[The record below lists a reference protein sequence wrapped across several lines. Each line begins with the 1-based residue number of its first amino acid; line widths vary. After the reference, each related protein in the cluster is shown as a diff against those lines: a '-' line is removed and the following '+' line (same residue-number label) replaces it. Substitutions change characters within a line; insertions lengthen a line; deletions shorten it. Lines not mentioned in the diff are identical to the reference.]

1 MDIEEGLVRRAR
13 DGNRE
18 AFEELVRRTS
28 RMVYARLYLETGDP
42 HSAED
47 LVQETYLRAFRS
59 VRQIS
64 DPSGFR
70 AWLMTIG
77 QSTLID
83 SYRRS
88 GALRRLPPPR
98 AGQAALDNAPAPAA
112 PDEAGVAETRDKV
125 RAILQSLPE
134 EYRLP
139 LTLRYIDGADYESI
153 QMQLG
158 LTPGSLR
165 GLLYRG
171 LQLLRRAVK
180 QEVSHESR

>member
-28 RMVYARLYLETGDP
+28 RMVYAKLYLDTGDP

-59 VRQIS
+59 MAQLT
-64 DPSGFR
+64 DPRGFR
-70 AWLMTIG
+70 GWLMTIG
-77 QSTLID
+77 QSVLID
-83 SYRRS
+83 SFRRA
-88 GALRRLPPPR
+88 GALRRSPPPR
-98 AGQAALDNAPAPAA
+98 ASQEALDNVPAPSAEG
-112 PDEAGVAETRDKV
+112 PGLAETREKV
-125 RAILQSLPE
+125 RLILQSLPE

-139 LTLRYIDGADYESI
+139 LTLRYIDGADYETI

-158 LTPGSLR
+158 LSPGSLR
-165 GLLYRG
+165 GILYRG

>member
-1 MDIEEGLVRRAR
+1 MEIEEALVRRAR
-13 DGNRE
+13 DGDRE

-28 RMVYARLYLETGDP
+28 RMVYAKLYLETGDP
-42 HSAED
+42 HAAED
-47 LVQETYLRAFRS
+47 LVQETFLRAFRA
-59 VRQIS
+59 VRQIT
-64 DPSGFR
+64 DPRGFR

-77 QSTLID
+77 QSVLID
-83 SYRRS
+83 SFRRA

-98 AGQAALDNAPAPAA
+98 AGQQALENAPAPASDDA
-112 PDEAGVAETRDKV
+112 SLADTREKV

-158 LTPGSLR
+158 LTPGPLR
-165 GLLYRG
+165 GILYRG

>member
-1 MDIEEGLVRRAR
+1 MDNEEGLVRQAR
-13 DGNRE
+13 DGSRE

-28 RMVYARLYLETGDP
+28 RMVYARLYLDTGDA
-42 HSAED
+42 HHAED

-59 VRQIS
+59 LHQLT
-64 DPSGFR
+64 DPRGFR
-70 AWLMTIG
+70 SWLMTVG
-77 QSTLID
+77 QSALID
-83 SYRRS
+83 AARRA
-88 GALRRLPPPR
+88 GAVRRTPPPR
-98 AGQAALDNAPAPAA
+98 AGQGALESAPAPE
-112 PDEAGVAETRDKV
+112 PEDAGRAEMRDKV
-125 RAILQSLPE
+125 RSILQSLPE

-139 LTLRYIDGADYESI
+139 LTLRYIDGADYDSI

-158 LTPGSLR
+158 LTAGSLR

>member
-1 MDIEEGLVRRAR
+1 MEIEEALVRRAR
-13 DGNRE
+13 DGSRE

-28 RMVYARLYLETGDP
+28 RMVYAKLYLETGDP

-47 LVQETYLRAFRS
+47 LVQETYLRAFRAVS
-59 VRQIS
+59 RIT

-70 AWLMTIG
+70 AWIMTIG
-77 QSTLID
+77 QSVLID
-83 SYRRS
+83 SFRRA
-88 GALRRLPPPR
+88 GALRRSPPPR
-98 AGQAALDNAPAPAA
+98 ASQQALENVAAPASG
-112 PDEAGVAETRDKV
+112 EAGLADTREKV
-125 RAILQSLPE
+125 RVILQSLPE

-158 LTPGSLR
+158 LSPGSLR

>member
-1 MDIEEGLVRRAR
+1 MEIEEALVRRAR
-13 DGNRE
+13 DGDRE

-28 RMVYARLYLETGDP
+28 RMVYAKLYLETGDP
-42 HSAED
+42 HAADD

-59 VRQIS
+59 VRQVT
-64 DPSGFR
+64 DPRGFR

-77 QSTLID
+77 QSALID
-83 SYRRS
+83 SYRRA
-88 GALRRLPPPR
+88 GALRRMPPPR
-98 AGQAALDNAPAPAA
+98 VGQEALDRAPAPA
-112 PDEAGVAETRDKV
+112 PDDASLADAREKV
-125 RAILQSLPE
+125 RLILQSLPE

-139 LTLRYIDGADYESI
+139 LTLRYIDGADYGSI
-153 QMQLG
+153 QLQLG

-180 QEVSHESR
+180 QEVSHEPR

>member
-1 MDIEEGLVRRAR
+1 MDNEEGLVRRAR
-13 DGNRE
+13 DGDRE

-28 RMVYARLYLETGDP
+28 RMVYAKLYLDTGDA
-42 HSAED
+42 HSTED

-59 VRQIS
+59 LHQLT
-64 DPSGFR
+64 DPRGFR

-77 QSTLID
+77 KSTLVD
-83 SYRRS
+83 SVRRA
-88 GALRRLPPPR
+88 GALRRSAPPR
-98 AGQAALDNAPAPAA
+98 AGRDALEGAAA
-112 PDEAGVAETRDKV
+112 PKGEDAGRAETREKV

-158 LTPGSLR
+158 LSPGSLR

-180 QEVSHESR
+180 QEVPHESR

>member
-1 MDIEEGLVRRAR
+1 MDNEEALVRRAR
-13 DGNRE
+13 DGGRE

-28 RMVYARLYLETGDP
+28 RMVYARLYLDSGDP
-42 HSAED
+42 HAAED

-59 VRQIS
+59 MHQLT
-64 DPSGFR
+64 DPRGFR

-77 QSTLID
+77 QSVLID
-83 SYRRS
+83 AARRA
-88 GALRRLPPPR
+88 GALRRLPPAR
-98 AGQAALDNAPAPAA
+98 AGQSALDSAPAPEGEE
-112 PDEAGVAETRDKV
+112 PGRAETREKV
-125 RAILQSLPE
+125 RSILQSLPE

-153 QMQLG
+153 TMQLG
-158 LTPGSLR
+158 LSPGALR

-180 QEVSHESR
+180 QEVSHESH

>member
-28 RMVYARLYLETGDP
+28 RMVYAKLYLETGDP

-59 VRQIS
+59 VGHLT
-64 DPSGFR
+64 DPRGFR

-77 QSTLID
+77 QSVLID
-83 SYRRS
+83 SYRRA
-88 GALRRLPPPR
+88 GAVRRTPPKR
-98 AGQAALDNAPAPAA
+98 ASQEALENAPAPVVEEPGQA
-112 PDEAGVAETRDKV
+112 DTREKV

-165 GLLYRG
+165 GILYRG

>member
-1 MDIEEGLVRRAR
+1 LVRRAGEGDR
-13 DGNRE
+13 A

-28 RMVYARLYLETGDP
+28 RMVYARLYLDTGDA
-42 HSAED
+42 HAAED

-59 VRQIS
+59 MHQLT
-64 DPSGFR
+64 DPRGFR
-70 AWLMTIG
+70 AWLTTIG
-77 QSTLID
+77 QSALID
-83 SYRRS
+83 AARRAGAIRRS
-88 GALRRLPPPR
+88 PPPR
-98 AGQAALDNAPAPAA
+98 APQEALEGAPAPEGE
-112 PDEAGVAETRDKV
+112 EAGRAETRDKV
-125 RAILQSLPE
+125 RTILQSLPE

-158 LTPGSLR
+158 LSPGSLR

-180 QEVSHESR
+180 QEVPHESR

>member
-1 MDIEEGLVRRAR
+1 MEIEEALVRRAR
-13 DGNRE
+13 DGSRE

-28 RMVYARLYLETGDP
+28 RMVYAKLYLETGDP

-59 VRQIS
+59 VAQIT

-70 AWLMTIG
+70 SWLMTIG
-77 QSTLID
+77 QSVLID
-83 SYRRS
+83 SFRRA
-88 GALRRLPPPR
+88 GALRRSPPPR
-98 AGQAALDNAPAPAA
+98 ASQEVLDNVAAPAGP
-112 PDEAGVAETRDKV
+112 EAGAADTREKV
-125 RAILQSLPE
+125 RVILQSLPE

-139 LTLRYIDGADYESI
+139 LTLRYIDGAEYESI

-158 LTPGSLR
+158 LSPGSLR

>member
-1 MDIEEGLVRRAR
+1 MEIEEALVRRDR
-13 DGNRE
+13 DGSRE

-28 RMVYARLYLETGDP
+28 RMVYAKLYLETGDP

-59 VRQIS
+59 VAQIT

-70 AWLMTIG
+70 SWIMTIG
-77 QSTLID
+77 QSVLID
-83 SYRRS
+83 SFRRA
-88 GALRRLPPPR
+88 GALRRSPPPR
-98 AGQAALDNAPAPAA
+98 ASQEVLENVPAPASS
-112 PDEAGVAETRDKV
+112 EAGIADTREKV
-125 RAILQSLPE
+125 RVILQSLPE

-158 LTPGSLR
+158 LSPGSLR

>member
-1 MDIEEGLVRRAR
+1 MELEEALVRRAR

-28 RMVYARLYLETGDP
+28 RMVYAKLYLETGDP

-47 LVQETYLRAFRS
+47 LVQETYLRAFRA
-59 VRQIS
+59 VGHLT
-64 DPSGFR
+64 DPAGFR
-70 AWLMTIG
+70 AWIMTIS
-77 QSTLID
+77 QSVLID
-83 SYRRS
+83 SYRRA
-88 GALRRLPPPR
+88 GAIRRSPPPR
-98 AGQAALDNAPAPAA
+98 ASQEALENAPAPAA
-112 PDEAGVAETRDKV
+112 DDTLLSDTRQKV

-139 LTLRYIDGADYESI
+139 LTLRYIDGADAASI
-153 QMQLG
+153 QLQLG
-158 LTPGSLR
+158 LSPGSLR
-165 GLLYRG
+165 GILYRG